1 MRKDA
6 EWIDWI
12 SPGMSAFLDLG
23 FQGVQ
28 KLKPDLSIVMPKK
41 KPKGKERT
49 AEEKKQNK
57 ALSRIRIVVENTM
70 AGIKRLRIVSDVFR
84 NRKEGFEDQ
93 VMLISCGLWNY
104 HLAQ

>member
-1 MRKDA
+1 MLKTTDLLDRIPPDIDA
-6 EWIDWI
+6 Y
-12 SPGMSAFLDLG
+12 LDLG

-28 KLKPDLSIVMPKK
+28 KRYPDLSVVMPKK
-41 KPKGKERT
+41 KNRKQ
-49 AEEKKQNK
+49 KKQNK

-104 HLAQ
+104 HLA